1 MASQRDMRIKSDVE
15 NLKKDEQTRSQ
26 PSIRDLKK
34 NSMLN
39 IGKAATQKQSPA
51 KAKISPFNKTARLPN
66 KLGKMSTKMNS
77 PITETTKVMNQTA
90 QTLKFNKNV
99 PKGSEAFLSS
109 KAPSTMANKKVS
121 AAIKENNNVSR
132 LDSRSGISETTGQ
145 IKQKTP
151 LSLSRKQKQDES
163 KADKESSYSSKFDVA
178 SDLKSKEVLVSEIKI
193 PDSEKKLLE
202 NDVSN
207 SRIKESDESGRSNSK
222 PKPEIK
228 EKLEIGELSADQLLA
243 SKGFQSVAT
252 ERVLVTDRLLE
263 NSTIEFGEGTL
274 QEQVSDKLVQE
285 EEKNTAGQKTE
296 QMIKVV
302 PSDAIEHVKLVET
315 DENTTQKPQAAEQAS
330 SLEKRSW
337 NMGHDPY
344 D

>member
-1 MASQRDMRIKSDVE
+1 
-15 NLKKDEQTRSQ
+15 
-26 PSIRDLKK
+26 
-34 NSMLN
+34 
-39 IGKAATQKQSPA
+39 
-51 KAKISPFNKTARLPN
+51 
-66 KLGKMSTKMNS
+66 
-77 PITETTKVMNQTA
+77 
-90 QTLKFNKNV
+90 
-99 PKGSEAFLSS
+99 
-109 KAPSTMANKKVS
+109 MANKKVS

-132 LDSRSGISETTGQ
+132 LDSRSGISDVTGQ

-193 PDSEKKLLE
+193 PSQNSEKKLLE
-202 NDVSN
+202 NDISN

-222 PKPEIK
+222 PKQEVK
-228 EKLEIGELSADQLLA
+228 EKLEIGELQADQLLA

-296 QMIKVV
+296 QLIKVV
-302 PSDAIEHVKLVET
+302 PSDVLEHAKLVET